1 MKPAVS
7 ILILAS
13 LALAGCMKN
22 AIYPDSTP
30 PAAPTGLSTST
41 GDNFIELFWTANR
54 EGDVAGYNIFVSAT
68 YDGRYEL
75 IGSSRTPYF
84 KDDGAANGN
93 VYYYAVTAFD
103 YDGNESTLSK
113 DVAYDIPRPEG
124 YNVTVSEFH
133 VAPLNG
139 GYDFSGYAVV
149 PYDDPYADFYF
160 ENYNGT
166 LYLDVRSDT
175 DIEDMGPTKS
185 ILDIANAPSGGWS
198 SSHDAVVRPGHTY
211 VIWTWDDHYA
221 KVRVTNASS
230 SRVIFDWVY
239 QLRPST
245 PLLKHGGAE
254 RAPVPVDRS
263 R

>member
-1 MKPAVS
+1 MKPVVY
-7 ILILAS
+7 ILVAAS
-13 LALAGCMKN
+13 LALTGCMKN

-41 GDNFIELFWTANR
+41 GDNLIELFWSPNR
-54 EGDVAGYNIFVSAT
+54 DRDVSGYNIFVST
-68 YDGRYEL
+68 SYDGRYEL
-75 IGSSRTPYF
+75 IGSSKTPYYR
-84 KDDGAANGN
+84 DNGAANGN
-93 VYYYAVTAFD
+93 IYYYAVTAYD
-103 YDGNESTLSK
+103 YDGNESALSK

-124 YNVTVSEFH
+124 YNVTVNDYRRT
-133 VAPLNG
+133 PLSG

-166 LYLDVRSDT
+166 LYLDVRSDS

-185 ILDIANAPSGGWS
+185 ILDIAEAPSGGWS
-198 SSHDAVVRPGHTY
+198 TSHDVVALPGHTY

-221 KVRVTNASS
+221 KVRVTNVSP

-254 RAPVPVDRS
+254 RAPVSADRV